1 MCFEIKRYREYR
13 VSMPLS
19 VLLALVVIGCF
30 DSHWLA
36 SLASFV
42 LNALIVLFAMIAV
55 YATITMFVCLD
66 YLPY

>member
-1 MCFEIKRYREYR
+1 
-13 VSMPLS
+13 MPLS
-19 VLLALVVIGCF
+19 ILLALVVIGCF

-36 SLASFV
+36 SLALFV

-55 YATITMFVCLD
+55 YAMITMFVCLD

>member
-1 MCFEIKRYREYR
+1 MIQLCFEIK
-13 VSMPLS
+13 MPLS
-19 VLLALVVIGCF
+19 ILLALVVIGCF
-30 DSHWLA
+30 DSHWLASLA

-55 YATITMFVCLD
+55 YAMITMFVCLD

>member
-1 MCFEIKRYREYR
+1 MMCFEIK
-13 VSMPLS
+13 MPLS
-19 VLLALVVIGCF
+19 ILLALVVIGCF

-55 YATITMFVCLD
+55 YAMITMFVCLD